1 MTVIVKVIGVENC
14 LNGNEN
20 RDGDVIIRL
29 IGERLAVIIVVIMV
43 IEELVLDVYFTKILI
58 VGMFWMV
65 VEVDWSILYGEWCG
79 DIVDV
84 VDN

>member
-1 MTVIVKVIGVENC
+1 MMTVIVKVIGVENC
-14 LNGNEN
+14 LNGKEN

-29 IGERLAVIIVVIMV
+29 IGERLAGIIVVIMV

-65 VEVDWSILYGEWCG
+65 CE
-79 DIVDV
+79 
-84 VDN
+84 